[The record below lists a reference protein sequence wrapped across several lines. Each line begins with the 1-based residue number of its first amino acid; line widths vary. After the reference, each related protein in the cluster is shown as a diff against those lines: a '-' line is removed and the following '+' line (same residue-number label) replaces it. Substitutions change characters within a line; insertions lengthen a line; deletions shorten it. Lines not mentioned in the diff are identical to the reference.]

1 MKIEYDLDVD
11 ALYVYLREVEVARS
25 VEPDDGVIV
34 DLDESGDVVGVE
46 FLHASERFEPADAE
60 LMLVDSGPDYTRSQS
75 EKIRAIL
82 TNHTRIT
89 SLVECDVD

>member
-46 FLHASERFEPADAE
+46 FLHASERFEPAGRGVNAGGQRTG
-60 LMLVDSGPDYTRSQS
+60 L
-75 EKIRAIL
+75 
-82 TNHTRIT
+82 H
-89 SLVECDVD
+89 